1 MPLSTIL
8 CLLMSVA
15 LPLSAA
21 EQAAAP
27 KPLEPP
33 QFLRLHEDKADGPI
47 ALETAIVRYGHK
59 NNTADDTTHLDL
71 VAAVHIGEKEY
82 FSTLN
87 QLFRTYDVVLYELVA
102 PPNARV
108 PQAGGRPSGAIG
120 TAQQGLTKLLGLQF
134 QLDQIDYTARNF
146 VHADLSPQEF
156 NRAMQRRGESWWT
169 MFSKIMQESMARA
182 NEKPKK
188 QSPELSFGDLF
199 GIVFGSNRELKMKRV
214 LADQFSNMEVLT
226 TAFGGEEGSS
236 LITDRNTAALSV
248 LKQQLQK
255 RSQSIAIF
263 YGAAHMHDFDQR
275 LRKDFQ
281 LQPTEAVWLEAW
293 NLREPE

>member
-33 QFLRLHEDKADGPI
+33 QFLRLHEDKAAGPI
-47 ALETAIVRYGHK
+47 ALETAIVRYGPK
-59 NNTADDTTHLDL
+59 GNTADHTAHVDL

-275 LRKDFQ
+275 QRKDFQ

>member
-21 EQAAAP
+21 EQTASSES
-27 KPLEPP
+27 LEPP
-33 QFLRLHEDKADGPI
+33 LFLRLHEDKAAGPI
-47 ALETAIVRYGHK
+47 ALETAIVRYGPK
-59 NNTADDTTHLDL
+59 GNTADHTAHVDL